1 MTDTSSFTESQD
13 ACRNESRGW
22 IMSNNTDGSKQLDRD
37 AVIGQVT
44 AFLLTVG
51 ATAGLGAL
59 GQLDLTNVPGWL
71 QGAAVLAVTTMTGL
85 LTTYLAKKRVA
96 G

>member
-13 ACRNESRGW
+13 VYRNASRGW
-22 IMSNNTDGSKQLDRD
+22 IMENDGSKTLDRD

-71 QGAAVLAVTTMTGL
+71 QGAAVLAVTTVTGL

-96 G
+96 D